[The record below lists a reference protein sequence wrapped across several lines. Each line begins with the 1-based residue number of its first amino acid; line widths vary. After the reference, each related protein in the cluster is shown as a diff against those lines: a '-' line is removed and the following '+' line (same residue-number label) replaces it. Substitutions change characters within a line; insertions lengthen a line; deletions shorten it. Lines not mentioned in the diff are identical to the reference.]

1 MKQKGNKVY
10 DRPRRLHIM
19 RRLYKSNTD
28 KKLAGV
34 LGGIAEY
41 FRVDSTLIRLI
52 FVVALV
58 FGVGTPLIVYV
69 VAAFIMPNDWEV
81 R

>member
-1 MKQKGNKVY
+1 MKK
-10 DRPRRLHIM
+10 
-19 RRLYKSNTD
+19 LYKSRTD

-41 FRVDSTLIRLI
+41 FQIDSTLIRLI
-52 FVVALV
+52 FVITLI
-58 FGVGTPLIVYV
+58 FGVGTPLLIYII
-69 VAAFIMPNDWEV
+69 AALIMPTQWEV

>member
-1 MKQKGNKVY
+1 
-10 DRPRRLHIM
+10 M